1 MDILSIC
8 MLNRTVDKM
17 DNRMIASG
25 VCFALKFVRLECQ
38 TVVPPSARGVC
49 EH

>member
-17 DNRMIASG
+17 NIRMIVSG
-25 VCFALKFVRLECQ
+25 VCFSLKFVWLECQ
-38 TVVPPSARGVC
+38 TVVPPSARAVC